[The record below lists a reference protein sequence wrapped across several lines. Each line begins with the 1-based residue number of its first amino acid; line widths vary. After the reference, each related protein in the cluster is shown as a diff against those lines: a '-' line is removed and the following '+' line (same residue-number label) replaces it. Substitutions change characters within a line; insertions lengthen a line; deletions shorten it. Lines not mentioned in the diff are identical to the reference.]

1 MVSNGTMSASFD
13 HAYGAGTAPW
23 IIGEPQPVVVAL
35 ADQGWIR
42 GAVLDIGC
50 GTGEHV
56 IHLARLGY
64 SVQGIDFSAIA
75 IERARRNAAKQQ
87 VLASFEVADALN
99 LPDEARYDTI
109 IDSALFH
116 CFEPTDRITY
126 ARSLGR
132 ACRPQALVHV
142 LAVSDAQADDRFPR
156 VSDTMIRDAF
166 GAGWMIEDLRP
177 SQFRV
182 SDDGYG
188 ERTDLS
194 AWLARIRRI

>member
-1 MVSNGTMSASFD
+1 MSTEFD
-13 HAYGAGTAPW
+13 HAYGTDMAPW
-23 IIGEPQPVVVAL
+23 IIGEPQPAVVAL

-50 GTGEHV
+50 GTGEHA
-56 IHLARLGY
+56 IHFARLGY
-64 SVQGIDFSAIA
+64 SIQGIDFSAIA

-87 VLASFEVADALN
+87 VLVSFEVADALS

-116 CFEPTDRITY
+116 YFDATDRVKY
-126 ARSLGR
+126 VQSLGR

-142 LAVSDAQADDRFPR
+142 LAVSEPGEGWPN

-182 SDDGYG
+182 AEGDYG
-188 ERTDLS
+188 ERVDLS
-194 AWLARIRRI
+194 AWQARIRRI